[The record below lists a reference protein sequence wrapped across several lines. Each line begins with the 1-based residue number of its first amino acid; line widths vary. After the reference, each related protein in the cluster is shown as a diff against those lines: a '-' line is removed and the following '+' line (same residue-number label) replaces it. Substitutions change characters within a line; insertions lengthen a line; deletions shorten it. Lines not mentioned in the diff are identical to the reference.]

1 MPNRNLTAC
10 FTGHRPNKLGGYDE
24 SNAIMLDVK
33 DRLDRAIDYAV
44 DSLGITTFISGM
56 ALGVDMAAAELVL
69 KWREQSPRLG
79 IRLIAAVPFEGQERM
94 WPGTSQDR
102 WFDILAQADE
112 VTYVCEPGYA
122 TWKMQKRNAWMVD
135 NSSLVIAVW
144 DGTRGGTGNCVEYA
158 RKAEHKPRIIR
169 IDPLKDGRL

>member
-1 MPNRNLTAC
+1 MSNRNLTAC
-10 FTGHRPNKLGGYDE
+10 FTGHRPNKLGGYNE
-24 SNAIMLDVK
+24 SNAIMTDVK
-33 DRLDRAIDYAV
+33 TRLERAIDYTV

-69 KWREQSPRLG
+69 KWRDQFPRYG

-94 WPGTSQDR
+94 WPDTSQDR
-102 WFDILAQADE
+102 RHDVLAQADAVE
-112 VTYVCEPGYA
+112 YVCEPGYA
-122 TWKMQKRNAWMVD
+122 AWKMQKRNAWMVD

-144 DGTRGGTGNCVEYA
+144 DGTKGGTGNCVEYA

-169 IDPLKDGRL
+169 IDPTKEAL